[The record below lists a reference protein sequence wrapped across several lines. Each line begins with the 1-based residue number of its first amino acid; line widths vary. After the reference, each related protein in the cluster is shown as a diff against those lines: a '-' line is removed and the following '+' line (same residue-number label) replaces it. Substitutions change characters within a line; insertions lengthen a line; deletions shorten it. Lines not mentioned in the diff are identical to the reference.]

1 VTEGF
6 LNATPGVK
14 STIDGVVDQI
24 RAAGGVV
31 EEISITE
38 HQTFGLLSLAIMPAF
53 YNTLFRNHGQAS
65 GYNEFYNKSAAVHLK
80 KALETHA
87 HDLQPVV
94 KAVALLGEYVN
105 KKDHGGLIAMA
116 MNQRP
121 LLRAAYDRALEK
133 YDGLIMP
140 TIPSVARKVPPAN
153 LSVLSF
159 LGEAF
164 SNTQNTG
171 MQNLSGH
178 PAISLPVGKVLPED
192 KEGQAGTIPLP
203 AGLMIIGSHF
213 GESNLLDLA
222 YGVEKLVQGS

>member
-1 VTEGF
+1 MIVTQ
-6 LNATPGVK
+6 LHYY
-14 STIDGVVDQI
+14 SID
-24 RAAGGVV
+24 
-31 EEISITE
+31 
-38 HQTFGLLSLAIMPAF
+38 
-53 YNTLFRNHGQAS
+53 
-65 GYNEFYNKSAAVHLK
+65 
-80 KALETHA
+80 
-87 HDLQPVV
+87 
-94 KAVALLGEYVN
+94 
-105 KKDHGGLIAMA
+105 GGLIAMA

-153 LSVLSF
+153 SSVLSF

-192 KEGQAGTIPLP
+192 EEV
-203 AGLMIIGSHF
+203 SHALH
-213 GESNLLDLA
+213 LLSCHILFELNVTHICHA
-222 YGVEKLVQGS
+222 TSVPNILQLVVLCS